1 MFVNAKFDQTVK
13 SKNYGNRKSLYARE
27 VEMLHEFSASKH
39 ENVELEYSN
48 AKQAVSAR
56 AAITKHIKDN
66 KMSLIVCRRQNL
78 LYVIKS
84 EVNRA

>member
-1 MFVNAKFDQTVK
+1 MFVNAKFDQKVK
-13 SKNYGNRKSLYARE
+13 GKDYGGRKSLYVRE

-48 AKQAVSAR
+48 AKQAVRAR
-56 AAITKHIKDN
+56 IVIARHIKEN
-66 KMSLIVCRRQNL
+66 KMSLIAFQRRNL
-78 LYVIKS
+78 VYVIKS